1 MTSATG
7 GEAIVSGLVAHGVD
21 TVFGLPGAQIYGLFD
36 AFQQAQLKV
45 IGARHEQ
52 ACGYMAYGY
61 ARSTGRPGVFSVVP
75 GPGVLNAGAALLT
88 AFGSNEPVLCLT
100 GQVPTQFLGKGRGHL
115 HEMPDQLATLRTFVK
130 WADRVEY
137 PDIAPAMV
145 SRAFQEMLSGRRG
158 PVSLEMPWDV
168 FTQRAEVGPAK
179 VFDPFPAPQPDPDRI
194 KAEAAQI
201 KASKNPMIFVGS
213 GSIDASEEILE
224 LAEMIDA
231 PVVAFRSGRGIVS
244 NAHELGLTMAAAYR
258 LWPRTDLMIGIG
270 TRMEWPASSFRWPFQ
285 PQGLKSIRIDID
297 PSEMRRLTPDAA
309 VVADAR
315 SGTRALL
322 AAVSKAGY
330 SKSSGRRATIRDASA
345 AALQEIQKVQPQMAY
360 LNILREVLPANA
372 IVTDELSQVGFASW
386 YGFPIYEPRTFI
398 TSGYQGTLGSGF
410 PTALGAKVANPDR
423 PVVAITGDGGF
434 MFGVQELATAVQ
446 FNIGVVTLVF
456 NNNAYGNVRRDQ
468 RERFDGRVVASDL
481 VNPDFVKR
489 AESFGV
495 GATRVTSPEGF
506 RPALEKALAAGGPYL
521 KSHVTEQHL
530 QTSVSAFV
538 HPEKPKPNLMVRSAH
553 LRASRTMS
561 MHRSYFE
568 PP

>member
-1 MTSATG
+1 MTVSTG

-61 ARSTGRPGVFSVVP
+61 ARSSGRPGVFSVVP

-115 HEMPDQLATLRTFVK
+115 HEMPDQLATLRSFVK
-130 WADRVEY
+130 WAERIEY
-137 PDIAPAMV
+137 PDNAPALV

-158 PVSLEMPWDV
+158 PVALEMPWDV
-168 FTQRAEVGPAK
+168 FTQRADVGPAK
-179 VFDPFPAPQPDPDRI
+179 PFDPLPAPQPDTERI
-194 KAEAAQI
+194 KAAA
-201 KASKNPMIFVGS
+201 ALVSGSKTPMIFVGS
-213 GSIDASEEILE
+213 GAIHAREEILE
-224 LAEMIDA
+224 LAELIDA

-258 LWPRTDLMIGIG
+258 LWPNTDLMIGIG
-270 TRMEWPASSFRWPFQ
+270 TRLELATMSRWPYH
-285 PQGLKSIRIDID
+285 PDGLKSVRIDID
-297 PSEMRRLTPDAA
+297 PVEMRRVTSDAA
-309 VVADAR
+309 VIADAQA
-315 SGTRALL
+315 GTRELL
-322 AAVSKAGY
+322 AAVRKRGY
-330 SKSSGRRATIRDASA
+330 TKTSGRRAAIREASA

-360 LNILREVLPANA
+360 LNILREVLPHNA

-410 PTALGAKVANPDR
+410 PTALGAKVANPDK

-434 MFGVQELATAVQ
+434 MFGVQELATAMQ

-468 RERFDGRVVASDL
+468 IQRFDGRVVASDL
-481 VNPDFVKR
+481 VNPDFVKL

-495 GATRVTSPEGF
+495 GAARVTAPATF
-506 RPALEKALAAGGPYL
+506 RVALEKGLAHGGPYL
-521 KSHVTEQHL
+521 IDVEVPRDSESTPW
-530 QTSVSAFV
+530 TFI
-538 HPEKPKPNLMVRSAH
+538 HPAKP
-553 LRASRTMS
+553 
-561 MHRSYFE
+561 
-568 PP
+568 

>member
-1 MTSATG
+1 MTSSTG

-36 AFQQAQLKV
+36 AFQQAQLRV

-61 ARSTGRPGVFSVVP
+61 ARSTGKPGVFSVVP

-100 GQVPTQFLGKGRGHL
+100 GQVPTPFLGKGRGHL
-115 HEMPDQLATLRTFVK
+115 HEMPDQLGTLRSFVK
-130 WADRVEY
+130 WADRIEY
-137 PDIAPAMV
+137 PDAAPALV

-158 PVSLEMPWDV
+158 PAALEMPWDV
-168 FTQRAEVGPAK
+168 FTQRADTGPSK
-179 VFDPFPAPQPDPDRI
+179 PYDPFPAPLPDSERV
-194 KAEAAQI
+194 KAAAALV
-201 KASKNPMIFVGS
+201 ASSKRPMNFVGS
-213 GSIDASEEILE
+213 GAIDAADEILE
-224 LAEMIDA
+224 LAELIDA

-258 LWPRTDLMIGIG
+258 LWPQTDLMIGIG
-270 TRMEWPASSFRWPFQ
+270 TRLELPTMSRWPFQ
-285 PQGLKSIRIDID
+285 PDGLKSIRIDID
-297 PSEMRRLTPDAA
+297 ASEMRRFAPDTA
-309 VVADAR
+309 VIADAKA
-315 SGTRALL
+315 GTAELL
-322 AAVSKAGY
+322 AAIRKNGY
-330 SKSSGRRATIRDASA
+330 SKTRGRRAAIREASA
-345 AALQEIQKVQPQMAY
+345 EALVQIQSIQPQMAY
-360 LNILREVLPANA
+360 LNILREVLPHNA

-386 YGFPIYEPRTFI
+386 YGFPIYQPRTFI

-410 PTALGAKVANPDR
+410 PTALGAKVAHPDR

-481 VNPDFVKR
+481 VNPDFVKL
-489 AESFGV
+489 AESFGA
-495 GATRVTSPEGF
+495 GAARVTSPQEL
-506 RPALEKALAAGGPYL
+506 RPALEKALAHGGPYVIAIEVP
-521 KSHVTEQHL
+521 KDSE
-530 QTSVSAFV
+530 VSPWAFI
-538 HPEKPKPNLMVRSAH
+538 HPAKP
-553 LRASRTMS
+553 
-561 MHRSYFE
+561 
-568 PP
+568 

>member
-1 MTSATG
+1 MTTMTG
-7 GEAIVSGLVAHGVD
+7 GEAIVSGIKAHGVD

-36 AFQQAQLKV
+36 AFHQAQLKV

-61 ARSTGRPGVFSVVP
+61 ARSSGKPGVFSVVP
-75 GPGVLNAGAALLT
+75 GPGVLNAGAAMLT

-130 WADRVEY
+130 WAERIEY
-137 PDIAPAMV
+137 PDVAPAMV
-145 SRAFQEMLSGRRG
+145 ARAFQEMLSGRRG
-158 PVSLEMPWDV
+158 PAALEMPWDV
-168 FTQRAEVGPAK
+168 FTQRAATGAAEV
-179 VFDPFPAPQPDPDRI
+179 FNPFPAPLPDPDRI
-194 KAEAAQI
+194 KDAASLI
-201 KASKNPMIFVGS
+201 AASKRPMIFVGS
-213 GSIDASEEILE
+213 GAIHAREEILE
-224 LAEMIDA
+224 LAELIDA

-244 NAHELGLTMAAAYR
+244 NAHELGLTMAAAYK

-270 TRMEWPASSFRWPFQ
+270 TRLELPTMSRWPYR
-285 PQGLKSIRIDID
+285 PDGLKSVRLDID
-297 PSEMRRLTPDAA
+297 PVEMRRLTSDVAVISDAKA
-309 VVADAR
+309 
-315 SGTRALL
+315 GTSELL
-322 AAVSKAGY
+322 AAIRKIGY
-330 SKSSGRRATIRDASA
+330 RKTSGRRGEIADATA
-345 AALQEIQKVQPQMAY
+345 AALKEIQQVQPQMAY
-360 LNILREVLPANA
+360 LNILREVLPNNA

-410 PTALGAKVANPDR
+410 PTALGAKVANPDK

-468 RERFDGRVVASDL
+468 RQRFDGRVVASDL
-481 VNPDFVKR
+481 VNPDFVKL

-495 GATRVTSPEGF
+495 AASRVTSPDHF
-506 RPALEKALAAGGPYL
+506 RPALEKALAHGGPSL
-521 KSHVTEQHL
+521 IAVEIPKDSEVTPW
-530 QTSVSAFV
+530 TFI
-538 HPEKPKPNLMVRSAH
+538 HPAKL
-553 LRASRTMS
+553 
-561 MHRSYFE
+561 
-568 PP
+568 

>member
-1 MTSATG
+1 MTSMTG
-7 GEAIVSGLVAHGVD
+7 GEAIVSGLVAHGVN

-61 ARSTGRPGVFSVVP
+61 ARSTGKVGVFSVVP

-130 WADRVEY
+130 WAERIEY
-137 PDIAPAMV
+137 PDAAPAKV

-168 FTQRAEVGPAK
+168 FTQAAEVGPSK
-179 VFDPFPAPQPDPDRI
+179 PFDLFPPPQPDPDHV
-194 KAEAAQI
+194 KSAAALI
-201 KASKNPMIFVGS
+201 AGSKTPMIFVGS
-213 GSIDASEEILE
+213 GAIHARQEILE

-258 LWPRTDLMIGIG
+258 LWPKTDLMIGIG
-270 TRMEWPASSFRWPFQ
+270 TRLELPTMSRWPFR
-285 PQGLKSIRIDID
+285 PDGLKSVRIDID
-297 PSEMRRLTPDAA
+297 PTEMRRYTPDVA
-309 VVADAR
+309 VVSDAR
-315 SGTRALL
+315 SGTRELV
-322 AAVSKAGY
+322 AAVRKAGY
-330 SKSSGRRATIRDASA
+330 KKTSGRRAAIREATA
-345 AALQEIQKVQPQMAY
+345 AAHQDIQKVQPQMAY
-360 LNILREVLPANA
+360 LNILREVLPHNA

-386 YGFPIYEPRTFI
+386 YGFPVYEPRTFI

-410 PTALGAKVANPDR
+410 PTALGAKVAHPDR
-423 PVVAITGDGGF
+423 LVVAITGDGGF
-434 MFGVQELATAVQ
+434 MFGVQELSTAVQ
-446 FNIGVVTLVF
+446 FKIGVVTLVF
-456 NNNAYGNVRRDQ
+456 NNNSYGNVRRDQ
-468 RERFDGRVVASDL
+468 RQRFDGRVVAADL
-481 VNPDFVKR
+481 VNPDFVKL

-495 GATRVTSPEGF
+495 PASRVTSPDHF
-506 RPALEKALAAGGPYL
+506 RPALEKALADGGPYL
-521 KSHVTEQHL
+521 IAIEVPRDSEVTPW
-530 QTSVSAFV
+530 TFI
-538 HPEKPKPNLMVRSAH
+538 HPAKP
-553 LRASRTMS
+553 
-561 MHRSYFE
+561 
-568 PP
+568 